1 MGEKRKKSLWARIM
15 TCIQINRALGGFSY
29 VPLSSKEQR
38 YHLVRLIEYRAEL
51 ALYEAYKAAGRIM
64 PWDHFVLLVQHN
76 CGLKKA
82 VYKSIMDT
90 ISSLN
95 GNLFNFNIPEDE
107 PLWEG
112 CDSDER
118 IISAEVIDAHNHDT
132 VLDLLTIRTQFAHFK
147 YLIIFD
153 RDYTWRS
160 YQQDL
165 EKGQELW
172 GKFARALQR
181 VIWEADYKAAWDQVP
196 LPELPE

>member
-1 MGEKRKKSLWARIM
+1 M
-15 TCIQINRALGGFSY
+15 TFMKINRALGGFSY

-64 PWDHFVLLVQHN
+64 PWNHFVLLLQNN

-82 VYKSIMDT
+82 VQRSIIGT

-95 GNLFNFNIPEDE
+95 GNLFNFNIPEDA

-112 CDSDER
+112 TDSDER
-118 IISAEVIDAHNHDT
+118 VISAEVIDAHNHDT
-132 VLDLLTIRTQFAHFK
+132 ILDLLTMRTQLAHFQ
-147 YLIIFD
+147 YLTIFD

-165 EKGQELW
+165 EQDQELW
-172 GKFARALQR
+172 GKFTRALQR
-181 VIWEADYKAAWDQVP
+181 GIWEADYKAAWDQDS

>member
-82 VYKSIMDT
+82 VIVICSISIFQKMSRYGKDAT
-90 ISSLN
+90 AMN
-95 GNLFNFNIPEDE
+95 GLF
-107 PLWEG
+107 L
-112 CDSDER
+112 R
-118 IISAEVIDAHNHDT
+118 
-132 VLDLLTIRTQFAHFK
+132 K
-147 YLIIFD
+147 
-153 RDYTWRS
+153 
-160 YQQDL
+160 
-165 EKGQELW
+165 
-172 GKFARALQR
+172 
-181 VIWEADYKAAWDQVP
+181 
-196 LPELPE
+196 